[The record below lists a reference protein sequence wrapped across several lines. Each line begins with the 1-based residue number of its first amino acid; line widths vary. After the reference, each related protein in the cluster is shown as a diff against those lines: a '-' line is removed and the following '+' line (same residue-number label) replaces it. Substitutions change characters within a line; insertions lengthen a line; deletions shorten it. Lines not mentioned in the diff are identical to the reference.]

1 MIADALASLGQVFSP
16 ALRPVMWRTLAL
28 TTAILAAAG
37 IALDRLALSLI
48 HAGPAWLGAL
58 VAIAVALGLIV
69 GMIFLAAPVAALVA
83 SFFLDEVAAIV
94 EREIDPDALPGRP
107 PPLPQAVAVGLRFTL
122 LSIAVNIVALA
133 LTLLTGVGA
142 LSFLL
147 LNGYLFGRE
156 YFELAA
162 MRHLP
167 SPEARE
173 MRQRNRGEVY
183 LAGLVVS
190 AFVAVPV
197 LNLLTPLF
205 ATVLMTRS
213 YKRLARRPAGA
224 SQASD

>member
-1 MIADALASLGQVFSP
+1 MIADALASLAQVFSP
-16 ALRPVMWRTLAL
+16 ALRPVMGKTLAL
-28 TTAILAAAG
+28 TTAFLVAAG
-37 IALDRLALSLI
+37 ITLDRLALSLI

-58 VAIAVALGLIV
+58 VSIAVALGLII

-94 EREIDPDALPGRP
+94 EREVDPGGPPGRP
-107 PPLPQAVAVGLRFTL
+107 PPLAQAVAVGLRFTL
-122 LSIAVNIVALA
+122 LSIVVNIVALA

-167 SPEARE
+167 LSQARE
-173 MRQRNRGEVY
+173 LRQRNRGEVY
-183 LAGLVVS
+183 VAGLIVS

-205 ATVLMTRS
+205 GTALMTRT
-213 YKRLARRPAGA
+213 YKRLARRGTRPP
-224 SQASD
+224 

>member
-1 MIADALASLGQVFSP
+1 M
-16 ALRPVMWRTLAL
+16 
-28 TTAILAAAG
+28 TTAILVAAG
-37 IALDRLALSLI
+37 IALDRLALSAI

-58 VAIAVALGLIV
+58 VSIAVALGLIV

-94 EREIDPDALPGRP
+94 ESEIDPNGPPGRP
-107 PPLPQAVAVGLRFTL
+107 PPLMQTVAVGFRFTL
-122 LSIAVNIVALA
+122 LSVLVNILALA
-133 LTLLTGVGA
+133 LTLATGVGA

-167 SPEARE
+167 LSQARE
-173 MRQRNRGEVY
+173 LRRRNRGEVY
-183 LAGLVVS
+183 VAGLIVS

-197 LNLLTPLF
+197 LNLLTPLLG
-205 ATVLMTRS
+205 TTLMTRA
-213 YKRLARRPAGA
+213 YKRLTKRGTP
-224 SQASD
+224 SP

>member
-1 MIADALASLGQVFSP
+1 M
-16 ALRPVMWRTLAL
+16 R
-28 TTAILAAAG
+28 TAILVAAG
-37 IALDRLALSLI
+37 IALDRLALSMI

-58 VAIAVALGLIV
+58 VSIAVALGLVV

-94 EREIDPDALPGRP
+94 ESEIDPNGPPGRP
-107 PPLPQAVAVGLRFTL
+107 PPLMQTVAVGFRFTL
-122 LSIAVNIVALA
+122 LSVLVNILALA
-133 LTLLTGVGA
+133 LTLVTGVGA

-167 SPEARE
+167 LSQARE
-173 MRQRNRGEVY
+173 LRRRNRGEVY
-183 LAGLVVS
+183 VAGLIVS

-197 LNLLTPLF
+197 LNLLTPLLG
-205 ATVLMTRS
+205 TTLMTRA
-213 YKRLARRPAGA
+213 YKRLTKRGTP
-224 SQASD
+224 SP